1 MIRIGKY
8 GDCVHSQLVLKKKKK
23 KIIKVITII
32 QNCSHKLVT
41 ILGLKKIGPGILL
54 YHKDFNRLK
63 FSAKKEIL
71 VCYKYIK

>member
-1 MIRIGKY
+1 MEIVSIPSLY
-8 GDCVHSQLVLKKKKK
+8 LKKKKK
-23 KIIKVITII
+23 KKKKIKKVITII

-63 FSAKKEIL
+63 FSAKKK
-71 VCYKYIK
+71 KY